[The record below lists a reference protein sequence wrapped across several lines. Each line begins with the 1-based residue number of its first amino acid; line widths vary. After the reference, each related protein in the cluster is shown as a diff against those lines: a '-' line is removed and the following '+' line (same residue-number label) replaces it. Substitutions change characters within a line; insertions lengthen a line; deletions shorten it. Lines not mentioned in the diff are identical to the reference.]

1 MNGIML
7 LNSRFGSNDCLM
19 DEILVMRNR
28 GNIFF
33 IGMLGN
39 NEFFMNNM
47 WVDLNSRFGSNDC
60 MDDIWIFRNRGNVF
74 FIGVLGN
81 NGFFLL
87 RIF

>member
-19 DEILVMRNR
+19 DEIWVLNR

-33 IGMLGN
+33 IRVLGN

-47 WVDLNSRFGSNDC
+47 WV
-60 MDDIWIFRNRGNVF
+60 V
-74 FIGVLGN
+74 
-81 NGFFLL
+81 
-87 RIF
+87 

>member
-1 MNGIML
+1 MNGIMV

-33 IGMLGN
+33 IRVLGN

-47 WVDLNSRFGSNDC
+47 WV
-60 MDDIWIFRNRGNVF
+60 V
-74 FIGVLGN
+74 
-81 NGFFLL
+81 
-87 RIF
+87 

>member
-1 MNGIML
+1 MD

-28 GNIFF
+28 GN
-33 IGMLGN
+33 
-39 NEFFMNNM
+39 
-47 WVDLNSRFGSNDC
+47 
-60 MDDIWIFRNRGNVF
+60 VF

>member
-7 LNSRFGSNDCLM
+7 LNSRFGSNDSL
-19 DEILVMRNR
+19 
-28 GNIFF
+28 
-33 IGMLGN
+33 
-39 NEFFMNNM
+39 
-47 WVDLNSRFGSNDC
+47 
-60 MDDIWIFRNRGNVF
+60 MDDIWIIRNRGNVF